1 MIKNRIINSLEAAM
15 IYFCWL
21 GVFLTV
27 DQFITNDIP
36 AETAELHDEIVT
48 IAAAEEIET
57 PPAPA
62 LIDTPIIF
70 EHAEYKTFY
79 DITQSLDYI
88 AVLTEH
94 TGVIN
99 NAINSKEYTKA
110 AEVAMNIELNRIN
123 DIISSIEFDVDQYS
137 AWEQEYYYAA
147 KTYEFFRQ
155 NGFSLNIKLLFYFLF
170 PIVDYHSDNGE
181 AYLKQVRR
189 EYAKRARDNVIHAPK
204 ADV

>member
-1 MIKNRIINSLEAAM
+1 MIKNRIINILEAAM

-27 DQFITNDIP
+27 DQFINNDIP
-36 AETAELHDEIVT
+36 AETAELHDETIA

-57 PPAPA
+57 PSAPA

-70 EHAEYKTFY
+70 EQAEYKTFY

-94 TGVIN
+94 TVVIN
-99 NAINSKEYTKA
+99 NAINSKEYTNA

-123 DIISSIEFDVDQYS
+123 DIIASIEFDVDQYS
-137 AWEQEYYYAA
+137 SWEQEYYYAA

-155 NGFSLNIKLLFYFLF
+155 NG
-170 PIVDYHSDNGE
+170 
-181 AYLKQVRR
+181 
-189 EYAKRARDNVIHAPK
+189 
-204 ADV
+204 